1 MVRFPGVLWCAE
13 SNFECEIMLK
23 CYFYHL
29 KKLKVKTSMSR
40 LKVLGIA
47 ITTVRFVF
55 EGFVAELKAECR
67 IMLKCIF
74 DVNTESQRS
83 KHALQGQKS

>member
-1 MVRFPGVLWCAE
+1 
-13 SNFECEIMLK
+13 
-23 CYFYHL
+23 
-29 KKLKVKTSMSR
+29 MSR

-83 KHALQGQKS
+83 KHAFQGQMSYGNTLCIVYLRGICGTLNRMPKKRIMINVFLTSF